1 MDFLVSTH
9 IQRRLPS
16 DNYAHYIYRYDSV
29 DLGHGV
35 QQLLDLLSGI
45 HNHLPA
51 TFIIDLRI
59 KDLERQSS
67 INHIQAIER
76 FRDRP
81 GCRVRKTKL
90 QKYEELRFTLRKKVY
105 GLQCLEKVH

>member
-1 MDFLVSTH
+1 M
-9 IQRRLPS
+9 
-16 DNYAHYIYRYDSV
+16 
-29 DLGHGV
+29 GHGV

-45 HNHLPA
+45 HDHLPA

-81 GCRVRKTKL
+81 TGSRVRKTKL
-90 QKYEELRFTLRKKVY
+90 HKYEELRFILPTKVD